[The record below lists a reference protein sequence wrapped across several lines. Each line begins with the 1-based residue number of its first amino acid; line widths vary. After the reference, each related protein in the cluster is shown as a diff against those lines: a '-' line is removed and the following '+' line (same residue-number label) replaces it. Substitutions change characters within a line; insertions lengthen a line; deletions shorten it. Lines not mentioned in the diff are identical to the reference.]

1 MACGCG
7 RGRGN
12 LRSVRNNTVVRPTE
26 SSVRVSSQQRQ
37 VQVQQNRRQEMIQK
51 INENSPGMGKQQRDI
66 ERKKRT
72 QIALRRKYN
81 NKP

>member
-7 RGRGN
+7 RGRSN

-26 SSVRVSSQQRQ
+26 SAVRVTSQQRQ
-37 VQVQQNRRQEMIQK
+37 VQIQQNKRQEMIQK
-51 INENSPGMGKQQRDI
+51 INENSGGMGKQQRDI

-72 QIALRRKYN
+72 QIALRRKY
-81 NKP
+81 KPQ